1 MAYTLKF
8 IVPLVLMLYF
18 TASAQVS
25 VPFNPPQPD
34 SASYGVF
41 DLHQFKTYDR
51 ETYRRAFSK
60 SAKPFDPSRRVK
72 TWFDSTKNCD
82 DPDEISTYKA
92 IVTDKSGNLAIKQF
106 VITSCEA
113 STVNLTGVEAFPRYE
128 VQPTGAI
135 IKGYRLDDEIIAD
148 LPLDPITLSTRSE
161 AEQLV
166 SEIGVSLGLTEF
178 SLPPP
183 YSYYWPKDESR
194 RQWKIGPYFAGQLIA
209 AKNNYGVGRP
219 GKWSVREG
227 LVEWSPDALVPPAG
241 SDSRPAVPVPVRD
254 LLPNEKLVP
263 NPFGM
268 RVQRLDRQPP
278 GEPQPASFTE
288 DDRKMLRLIL
298 ETLQKKLN

>member
-1 MAYTLKF
+1 MAYTTKF
-8 IVPLVLMLYF
+8 LVSLVLMLYF

-25 VPFNPPQPD
+25 VPSNPPQPD
-34 SASYGVF
+34 AAAYSVF
-41 DLHQFKTYDR
+41 DLYQFKTYDR

-60 SAKPFDPSRRVK
+60 SAKSFDPSRRVK
-72 TWFDSTKNCD
+72 TWFDSTKTCD
-82 DPDEISTYKA
+82 DPDEVSTYKSISSDKA
-92 IVTDKSGNLAIKQF
+92 GNPVTKQL
-106 VITSCEA
+106 VISSCEA
-113 STVNLTGVEAFPRYE
+113 STVNLTGIETFPRYE

-135 IKGYRLDDEIIAD
+135 IKGYKLDDEIIAD
-148 LPLDPITLSTRSE
+148 LPLDPITLSTRWE
-161 AEQLV
+161 ADQLA
-166 SEIGVSLGLTEF
+166 SEIGVSMRLTEF
-178 SLPPP
+178 MLPPP
-183 YSYYWPKDESR
+183 YSYFWPRDENR

-219 GKWSVREG
+219 GKWVVRGEM
-227 LVEWSPDALVPPAG
+227 VEWSPDALGPTG
-241 SDSRPAVPVPVRD
+241 ESDSRPAVPVPVRD

-263 NPFGM
+263 NPFGV